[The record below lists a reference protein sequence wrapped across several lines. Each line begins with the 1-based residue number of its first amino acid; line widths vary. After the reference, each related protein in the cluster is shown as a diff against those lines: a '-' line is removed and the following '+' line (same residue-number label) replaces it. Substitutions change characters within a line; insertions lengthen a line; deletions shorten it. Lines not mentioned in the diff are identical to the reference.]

1 MLRLFNARSRRPQPD
16 QESAPQYTAAERQQ
30 FAYPGASPSGLPDET
45 YDLMQTDAM
54 VQTALTI
61 KRLGVLAAPFRIE
74 PADGSEEAA
83 RRAAFVERAFGRLEG
98 SIESVLSAAMDAF
111 AKGWAIQEVV
121 WTMDGAHVVP
131 KALRPKNPARF
142 GLEFDVYGRLT
153 GLKLVQPGEEEV
165 RLWPGKFVVH
175 FHRPSYHRPK
185 GRSDLDAAYR
195 HWQAKSTLLAAW
207 KLHLERFASPT
218 LLGKYRQGLPASEQ
232 AAILAA
238 LQNLHQN
245 AAIVYPEEIAIET
258 LGGSREPSSNF
269 QTAIDYHNAEIARA
283 IVGQTLTTDEGRRVG
298 SFALGRVHLQVLLLQ
313 LEALRKELAES
324 VVNEQLIRPMVAWN
338 FGPGWEPRLVFA
350 KGEGFPFAE
359 AVGDARP
366 RA

>member
-1 MLRLFNARSRRPQPD
+1 MLRLFQAKTRRPRPE
-16 QESAPQYTAAERQQ
+16 QESAPQYTAAERLQ
-30 FAYPGASPSGLPDET
+30 FAYPGATPNGLTDET
-45 YDLMQTDAM
+45 YDLMQADAM

-61 KRLGVLAAPFRIE
+61 KRLGVLAAPYRVV
-74 PADGSEEAA
+74 PADDGAEAA
-83 RRAAFVERAFGRLEG
+83 RRAAFVERAFARLEG
-98 SIESVLSAAMDAF
+98 SVESVLSAAMDAF

-121 WTMDGAHVVP
+121 WALDGSSVVP
-131 KALRPKNPARF
+131 KVLRPKNPSRF
-142 GLEFDVYGRLT
+142 GLEFDPFGRLT
-153 GLKLVQPGEEEV
+153 GLKLVLPGEEE
-165 RLWPGKFVVH
+165 RSLWPGKFVIH
-175 FHRPSYHRPK
+175 FHRPTYQRPK

-207 KLHLERFASPT
+207 RLHLERFASPT
-218 LLGKYRQGLPASEQ
+218 LLGRYRQGLPASEQ
-232 AAILAA
+232 TAILAA

-245 AAIVYPEEIAIET
+245 AAIVYPEEITIDT

-324 VVNEQLIRPMVAWN
+324 VLNEQLIRPMIGWN
-338 FGPGWEPRLVFA
+338 FGPGLEPRFEFA
-350 KGEGFPFAE
+350 KSEGFPFATE
-359 AVGDARP
+359 PKATTL
-366 RA
+366 